1 MLRKLEW
8 PSGLLAGILGVAGL
22 AYALFGPT
30 YHYTRSATSA
40 TGADPAAPPVVL
52 ESGTQSLVQIGV
64 EPRTV
69 VFFVVMTL
77 LFTGIA
83 AGAYMHGRLGMKHG
97 LILRWVCAPLL
108 TLGVVL
114 TGFSIGPLLLPG
126 TLLAWLA
133 IAVATGRR

>member
-30 YHYTRSATSA
+30 YHYARSATSA
-40 TGADPAAPPVVL
+40 PGADLAAPAVVL
-52 ESGTQSLVQIGV
+52 ESGTQSLVQMGV

-83 AGAYMHGRLGMKHG
+83 AGAYMHGRRGMKHG
-97 LILRWVCAPLL
+97 LI
-108 TLGVVL
+108 
-114 TGFSIGPLLLPG
+114 
-126 TLLAWLA
+126 
-133 IAVATGRR
+133 